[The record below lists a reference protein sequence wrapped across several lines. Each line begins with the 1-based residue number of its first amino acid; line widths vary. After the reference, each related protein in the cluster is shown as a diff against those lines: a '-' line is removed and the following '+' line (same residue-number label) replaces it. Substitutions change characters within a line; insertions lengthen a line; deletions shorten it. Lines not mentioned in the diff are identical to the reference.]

1 MPTWLVYGEWL
12 LSQGDVRGELIRL
25 EHEHEHALAPR
36 DNQRKRRLHHE
47 LRALTKTH
55 EAARRARLRGRS
67 L

>member
-1 MPTWLVYGEWL
+1 MPTWRVYGKWL

-25 EHEHEHALAPR
+25 EHEHALAPR

-47 LRALTKTH
+47 LRALTKTY